1 MPVMRPKGGKV
12 KRKQVHSPVRC
23 RFKPLETMSKF
34 IFAVMALLWSANA
47 VFAQQYSLHG
57 KIQNAATGQPLAGA
71 TLEIKELNRFAVS
84 DEAGNYVMDR
94 LPAGNYSVKVRY
106 LGFKEDLQTVSILE
120 TTERNFNL
128 VESAQITDEV
138 VVYATRAGAR
148 TPATYSAISKQML
161 QKQNFGQ
168 DLPFLINWTPSVV
181 TTSDAG
187 NGIGYTGIRIRG
199 SDATRVNVTI
209 NGIPYNDSESL
220 GTFWVDVPDIASSSQ
235 SIQIQRGVGTST
247 NGAGAFGASIN
258 LQTNTRN
265 DTPYAELMTSAGSFG
280 TFRNTFGFGTGM
292 IDDRWV
298 IDGRVSKIISDG
310 FIDRA
315 SSDLQSYYFSAGLYK
330 EGTML
335 KGIAFGGK
343 ERTYQSW
350 YGVPQS
356 RLENDT
362 EAMLTTAANEGWNEE
377 QTENL
382 LNSDSRTFN
391 PYTYKD
397 QVDDYQQN
405 HYQLHFSQRVGDALT
420 ANLSAHYTKGKG
432 YFEEY
437 RYDDDFSAYGLTPVT
452 IGDSVIESADIVRR
466 RWLDNDF
473 YGLTY
478 SFNYNVKAWDLILGG
493 AWNRYD
499 GDHYGEIIWSEV
511 SNVPTGYRYYF
522 NNGDKKDFN
531 TYLKATYQFNAALN
545 GYIDMQFRR
554 IDYIASGVENKQN
567 MLNVNKDYLFFNPK
581 VGLTYVTEAN
591 QQFYLSYSVANRE
604 PVRDDF
610 ADAQP
615 GSMPKYETLYNLEV
629 GYRRTGDIL
638 SLNVNYYWMDYR
650 NQLVLTGQVN
660 DVGASIRTNVD
671 KSYRMGLEI
680 DGLLRITQKLSL
692 NANITFSRNK
702 IKDFDEVIYDYGVNF
717 DEYNEIMRSYT
728 DTDISFSPNVIA
740 GSALNYKPFKNAELS
755 LLTKYVGRQFLDNT
769 SNKARSAAD
778 YWVNDIRFNYTF
790 KPTFMKEI
798 SFSFLVNNIFDK
810 KYESNGYTW
819 GYIGGGTEYRE
830 NYFFPQA
837 GTNFLAMLTMKI

>member
-1 MPVMRPKGGKV
+1 M
-12 KRKQVHSPVRC
+12 
-23 RFKPLETMSKF
+23 E
-34 IFAVMALLWSANA
+34 
-47 VFAQQYSLHG
+47 
-57 KIQNAATGQPLAGA
+57 
-71 TLEIKELNRFAVS
+71 
-84 DEAGNYVMDR
+84 
-94 LPAGNYSVKVRY
+94 
-106 LGFKEDLQTVSILE
+106 
-120 TTERNFNL
+120 
-128 VESAQITDEV
+128 ESAQMTDEV
-138 VVYATRAGAR
+138 VVYSTRASEKSP
-148 TPATYSAISKQML
+148 TTYSSISKQVL

-265 DTPYAELMTSAGSFG
+265 DNPYAELMTSAGSFG

-292 IDDRWV
+292 IEDRWV
-298 IDGRVSKIISDG
+298 IDGRISRIVSDG

-315 SSDLQSYYFSAGLYK
+315 SSDLQSYYFSAGFYTN
-330 EGTML
+330 GTML
-335 KGIAFGGK
+335 KAISFGGK

-356 RLENDT
+356 RLESDT

-382 LNSDSRTFN
+382 LNSNSRTFN

-397 QVDDYQQN
+397 QVDDYRQN
-405 HYQLHFSQRVGDALT
+405 HYQLHFSQRMGEAFT

-432 YFEEY
+432 YYEEY
-437 RYDDDFSAYGLTPVT
+437 RYDDDFSNYGLQPVT
-452 IGDSVIESADIVRR
+452 IGDSVIESSDFIRR
-466 RWLDNDF
+466 RWLNNDF
-473 YGLTY
+473 YGFTY
-478 SFNYNVKAWDLILGG
+478 SFNYNVNTWDFILGG

-511 SNVPTGYRYYF
+511 STVPTGYRYYF

-531 TYLKATYQFNAALN
+531 LYLKASHQFGSKLN
-545 GYIDMQFRR
+545 GYADMQVRS
-554 IDYIASGVENKQN
+554 IDYVAGGIESRQNTIDVNENF
-567 MLNVNKDYLFFNPK
+567 LFFNPK
-581 VGLTYVTEAN
+581 AGLTYLASAN
-591 QQFYLSYSVANRE
+591 QQLYLSYSVGNRE

-610 ADAQP
+610 VDAP
-615 GSMPKYETLYNLEV
+615 GGKTPKYETLHNVEA
-629 GYRRTGDIL
+629 GYRRTGKIL

-660 DVGASIRTNVD
+660 DVGATVRTNVD
-671 KSYRMGLEI
+671 NSYRMGIEVEGQVKI
-680 DGLLRITQKLSL
+680 SQNLSL

-702 IKDFDEVIYDYGVNF
+702 IKDFVEILYDYGPFF
-717 DEYNEIMRSYT
+717 DQYNEVRRTYSN
-728 DTDISFSPNVIA
+728 TDISFSPNVIA
-740 GSALNYKPFKNAELS
+740 GSSLVYKPFRNAELT

-769 SNKARSAAD
+769 MSNERSIKG
-778 YWVNDIRFNYTF
+778 YTVNDIRFSYLIRPKYLKAVTL
-790 KPTFMKEI
+790 
-798 SFSFLVNNIFDK
+798 SVLVNNVVDK

-819 GYIGGGTEYRE
+819 GYIAGLYEARE
-830 NYFFPQA
+830 NYYYPQA
-837 GTNFLAMLTMKI
+837 GTNFLAMLTLKI

>member
-1 MPVMRPKGGKV
+1 M
-12 KRKQVHSPVRC
+12 
-23 RFKPLETMSKF
+23 FKS
-34 IFAVMALLWSANA
+34 IFAAMAMLWSADTA
-47 VFAQQYSLHG
+47 FAQQYSLYG
-57 KIQNAATGQPLAGA
+57 KVQNAATSQPLAGA
-71 TLEIKELNRFAVS
+71 TLEVKELRRLAIS
-84 DEAGNYVMDR
+84 DEFGNYFIDR
-94 LPAGNYSVKVRY
+94 LPAGTYTIEVRY
-106 LGFKEDLQTVSILE
+106 LGFKESLQTVSISEIKQQNFGLE
-120 TTERNFNL
+120 
-128 VESAQITDEV
+128 ESAQITDEV
-138 VVYATRAGAR
+138 VVYATRAGAK
-148 TPATYSAISKQML
+148 TPTTYSAISKQML

-187 NGIGYTGIRIRG
+187 NGVGYTGIRIRG

-265 DTPYAELMTSAGSFG
+265 DRPYAELTTSGGSFG

-292 IDDRWV
+292 IDERWV

-315 SSDLQSYYFSAGLYK
+315 SSDLQSYYFSAGFYTD
-330 EGTML
+330 GTML

-350 YGVPQS
+350 FGVPQS

-362 EAMLTTAANEGWNEE
+362 EAMLVTAANEGWNEE
-377 QTENL
+377 QTQNL
-382 LNSDSRTFN
+382 LNSDSRTYN
-391 PYTYKD
+391 PYMYKD

-432 YFEEY
+432 YYEEY
-437 RYDDDFSAYGLTPVT
+437 RYDDDFSAYGLSPVT
-452 IGDSVIESADIVRR
+452 IGDSVIESADIIRR

-473 YGLTY
+473 YGFTY
-478 SFNYNVKAWDLILGG
+478 SFNYNVDSWDVVLGG

-511 SNVPTGYRYYF
+511 SSVPTGYRYYF

-531 TYLKATYQFNAALN
+531 TYFKATYQFSTALSA
-545 GYIDMQFRR
+545 YVDMQFRR
-554 IDYIASGVENKQN
+554 IDYVAVGIESKQN
-567 MLNVNKDYLFFNPK
+567 TLNVDRDFLFFNPK
-581 VGLTYVTEAN
+581 AGLTYLASTN

-610 ADAQP
+610 VDAPP
-615 GSMPKYETLYNLEV
+615 GRTPMSETLYNLEA

-638 SLNVNYYWMDYR
+638 SLNVNYYLMDYK

-671 KSYRMGLEI
+671 KSYRMGLE
-680 DGLLRITQKLSL
+680 LETLVRISQKLSL
-692 NANITFSRNK
+692 NANLTLSRNK
-702 IKDFDEVIYDYGVNF
+702 IKKFDEVLYDYGVDF
-717 DEYNEIMRSYT
+717 DEYNEVTRSYS
-728 DTDISFSPNVIA
+728 DTDISFSPNVIV
-740 GSALNYKPFKNAELS
+740 GSSLMYKPFKNAELA

-769 SNKARSAAD
+769 SNKARSVAE
-778 YWVNDIRFNYTF
+778 YLINDIRFNYTF
-790 KPTFMKEI
+790 KPRFMKEI
-798 SFSFLVNNIFDK
+798 ALSVLINNIFDK

-819 GYIGGGTEYRE
+819 GYIGGGAEYRGKLLLS
-830 NYFFPQA
+830 A
-837 GTNFLAMLTMKI
+837 GRE